1 MRSLDLRGHCDA
13 LAAHAGAAAGVAS
26 AVQQVGNSVGVAP
39 IGILFYAGWAKPQFA
54 FVASSAYLLLLA
66 LAVALLFQRMVRAPQ
81 PARASCA
88 A

>member
-1 MRSLDLRGHCDA
+1 LSRPAVCESAAVIRGAFFCAEECGHLTFEFIA
-13 LAAHAGAAAGVAS
+13 TRNGTR
-26 AVQQVGNSVGVAP
+26 
-39 IGILFYAGWAKPQFA
+39 ILFYAGWAKPQFA
-54 FVASSAYLLLLA
+54 FVASSAFLLLLA

>member
-1 MRSLDLRGHCDA
+1 M
-13 LAAHAGAAAGVAS
+13 AS
-26 AVQQVGNSVGVAP
+26 TVQQVGNSVGVAL

-66 LAVALLFQRMVRAPQ
+66 LAVALFQRMVRAPQ